1 MQAVALSSKHE
12 ELGATIASF
21 SVTQLILISLVKNGL
36 ISKREAMGRLRAA
49 IANNKQIGLPGNE
62 VAAVILKRLL
72 GEVAALKDE
81 KHDSAPSSGLGV
93 LS

>member
-36 ISKREAMGRLRAA
+36 ISKRERPWAVCA
-49 IANNKQIGLPGNE
+49 LP
-62 VAAVILKRLL
+62 
-72 GEVAALKDE
+72 
-81 KHDSAPSSGLGV
+81 
-93 LS
+93 